1 VKRHPTDLHLESFFL
16 DLGEEARG
24 LLLHLCDCER
34 CRRKLRQRTP
44 RHPAETPDPEPYP
57 PPPELAGNPR
67 ALAFAAGLV
76 QERIDAPELLVEL
89 LRKSPGERVRLL
101 GNEPRFRT
109 WAVVELLA
117 ERSLATA
124 TRDSAG
130 AEELGA
136 LALLLTTGL
145 DATFY
150 GSERIEDLR
159 ARAWGHVANARRV
172 RSDLRGAEE
181 AFTSAWDH
189 LGRGTRDPFLEAVL
203 LDLEGSVRRDQRR
216 LADASALFQKAE
228 DLFRESGDSHRAGRS
243 LVKLSTVH
251 YFEGEIDQA
260 IAVLTRA
267 VPLID
272 AELEPRLRLC
282 AQHNLVDY
290 LTIAGRIP
298 EAKRAYQETRALYR
312 EFAEPWV
319 QNRRKWVRAR
329 ILRGL
334 GKPDLA
340 ESLFLAARDGFLAEG
355 IPYDTALL
363 SLELATLYAERGR
376 TADLKRLASEMLPI
390 FTGLQI
396 HREALAALTFLKQAI
411 EAEQAG
417 LGLIEAVADYLRRAQ
432 FRPELRFE
440 KPDEG

>member
-1 VKRHPTDLHLESFFL
+1 MKRHPTDLHLESFFL
-16 DLGEEARG
+16 DLGEEAQG
-24 LLLHLCDCER
+24 LLLHLCDCDR
-34 CRRKLRQRTP
+34 CRRRLKQRTP
-44 RHPAETPDPEPYP
+44 RHPVETTGPEPS

-67 ALAFAAGLV
+67 ALAFAAGLA
-76 QERIDAPELLVEL
+76 QERAEAPELVVEL
-89 LRKSPGERVRLL
+89 IRKPMGERIGLL
-101 GNEPRFRT
+101 ANEPRFRT
-109 WAVVELLA
+109 WAVAELLA

-124 TRDSAG
+124 TRDSAE

-136 LALLLTTGL
+136 LALLLTIRL
-145 DATFY
+145 DASFY
-150 GSERIEDLR
+150 GPEKIEDLR

-181 AFTSAWDH
+181 AFSSAWVH
-189 LGRGTRDPFLEAVL
+189 LHQGTGDPLQEAVL
-203 LDLEGSVRRDQRR
+203 LDLEGSLRRDQRR
-216 LADASALFQKAE
+216 FGDASALFLKAE
-228 DLFRESGDSHRAGRS
+228 DLFQAGGDLHRAGRS

-251 YFEGEIDQA
+251 YFEGEVEEA

-282 AQHNLVDY
+282 AQHNLIFY
-290 LTIAGRIP
+290 LTEIGRIP
-298 EAKRAYQETRALYR
+298 ESKRAYQETRALYR
-312 EFAEPWV
+312 DFAEPWV

-329 ILRGL
+329 ILRGM
-334 GKPDLA
+334 GKLELA
-340 ESLFLAARDGFLAEG
+340 ESLYLAARDGFLAEG
-355 IPYDTALL
+355 IPYVTALL
-363 SLELATLYAERGR
+363 SLEIATLYAERGR

-390 FTGLQI
+390 FTSLQI

-417 LGLIEAVADYLRRAQ
+417 LDLIEAVAGYLRRAQ

-440 KPDEG
+440 IPTE

>member
-1 VKRHPTDLHLESFFL
+1 MGGT
-16 DLGEEARG
+16 
-24 LLLHLCDCER
+24 
-34 CRRKLRQRTP
+34 
-44 RHPAETPDPEPYP
+44 
-57 PPPELAGNPR
+57 ELAGHPR
-67 ALAFAAGLV
+67 ALAFAAGLA
-76 QERIDAPELLVEL
+76 QERADAPELVVEL
-89 LRKSPGERVRLL
+89 IRRPSGERVDLL
-101 GNEPRFRT
+101 RNDSRFRP
-109 WAVVELLA
+109 WAVVELLT

-136 LALLLTTGL
+136 LALLLTTRL

-150 GSERIEDLR
+150 GPERIEDLR
-159 ARAWGHVANARRV
+159 AGAWGHVANARRV
-172 RSDLRGAEE
+172 RSDLHGAEE

-189 LGRGTRDPFLEAVL
+189 LRQGTRDPFPKAVL
-203 LDLEGSVRRDQRR
+203 LDLEGSLRRDQRR
-216 LADASALFQKAE
+216 LSDASVLFEKAE
-228 DLFRESGDSHRAGRS
+228 DLFRQSGDLHRAGRS
-243 LVKLSTVH
+243 LVNLSTVH
-251 YFEGEIDQA
+251 CVEDEIDQA
-260 IAVLTRA
+260 VVALTQA

-272 AELEPRLRLC
+272 TELEPLLRLC
-282 AQHNLVDY
+282 AQHNLAFY
-290 LTIAGRIP
+290 LAGIGRIP
-298 EAKRAYQETRALYR
+298 EAKHAYQETRALYR

-329 ILRGL
+329 ILRVL

-390 FTGLQI
+390 FTSLQV

-417 LGLIEAVADYLRRAQ
+417 LDLIEAVADYLRRAQ

-440 KPDEG
+440 RPDKG

>member
-1 VKRHPTDLHLESFFL
+1 VKKHPTDLHLESFFL
-16 DLGEEARG
+16 DLGEEAQG
-24 LLLHLCDCER
+24 LLLHLCDCGR
-34 CRRKLRQRTP
+34 CRRRLKQRTP
-44 RHPAETPDPEPYP
+44 RHPGETPGPEPC

-67 ALAFAAGLV
+67 ALAFAAELA
-76 QERIDAPELLVEL
+76 QERIEAPELVVEL
-89 LRKSPGERVRLL
+89 LRKPMGERAGLL
-101 GNEPRFRT
+101 ANEPRFRT
-109 WAVVELLA
+109 WAVAELLA

-136 LALLLTTGL
+136 LALLLTTRL
-145 DATFY
+145 DAPFY
-150 GSERIEDLR
+150 GPEKIEDLR
-159 ARAWGHVANARRV
+159 ARAWSHIANARRV

-181 AFTSAWDH
+181 AFSSAWGR
-189 LGRGTRDPFLEAVL
+189 LRRGTGDPLQKAIL
-203 LDLEGSVRRDQRR
+203 LDLEGSLLRDQRR
-216 LADASALFQKAE
+216 LPDASDLFLKAE
-228 DLFRESGDSHRAGRS
+228 ILFRTGGDLHRAGRS
-243 LVKLSTVH
+243 LVNLSTVH
-251 YFEGEIDQA
+251 YFEGEVEEA

-272 AELEPRLRLC
+272 TELEPRLSLC
-282 AQHNLVDY
+282 AQHNLAFY
-290 LTIAGRIP
+290 LAGIGRIP
-298 EAKRAYQETRALYR
+298 EARQAYQETRALYR
-312 EFAEPWV
+312 DFPEPWV

-329 ILRGL
+329 ILRGM

-340 ESLFLAARDGFLAEG
+340 ESLYLAARDGFLEEG

-376 TADLKRLASEMLPI
+376 TAGLKRLASEMLPI

-417 LGLIEAVADYLRRAQ
+417 LDLIEAVSEYLRRAQ

-440 KPDEG
+440 IPTE

>member
-1 VKRHPTDLHLESFFL
+1 MKRHPTDLHLEAFFL

-24 LLLHLCDCER
+24 LLVHLCDCER
-34 CRRKLRQRTP
+34 CRWKLRQRTP
-44 RHPAETPDPEPYP
+44 RHPSDTPDPEP

-67 ALAFAAGLV
+67 ALAFAAGLA
-76 QERIDAPELLVEL
+76 QERADAPELVVEL
-89 LRKSPGERVRLL
+89 IRRPSGEWVNLLR
-101 GNEPRFRT
+101 NDPRFWT
-109 WAVVELLA
+109 WAVVELLV

-130 AEELGA
+130 AEELGT

-150 GSERIEDLR
+150 GPERIEDLR

-172 RSDLRGAEE
+172 RSDHRGAEE
-181 AFTSAWDH
+181 AFASAWDH
-189 LGRGTRDPFLEAVL
+189 LRQGTRDPFQEAVL
-203 LDLEGSVRRDQRR
+203 LDLQGSLRRAQRR
-216 LADASALFQKAE
+216 LSDASALFRKAE
-228 DLFRESGDSHRAGRS
+228 DLFRESGDLHRAGRS
-243 LVKLSTVH
+243 LVNLSTVH
-251 YFEGEIDQA
+251 YFEGEIEQA
-260 IAVLTRA
+260 ISVLTRA
-267 VPLID
+267 VPMID

-282 AQHNLVDY
+282 AQHNLIFY
-290 LTIAGRIP
+290 LTEAGRIP
-298 EAKRAYQETRALYR
+298 EAKHAYQETRALYR
-312 EFAEPWV
+312 DFAEPWV

-376 TADLKRLASEMLPI
+376 TVDLKRLASEMLPI

-440 KPDEG
+440 KPDTR